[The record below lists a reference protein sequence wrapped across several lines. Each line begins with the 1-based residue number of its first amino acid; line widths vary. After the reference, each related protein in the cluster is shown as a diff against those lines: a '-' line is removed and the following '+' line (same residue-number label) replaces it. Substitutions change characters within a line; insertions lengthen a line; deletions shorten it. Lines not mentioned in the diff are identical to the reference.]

1 MPRIAIMT
9 VTDDL
14 HGLVIQD
21 RLRTFPD
28 IECDV
33 IEADS
38 TAGHEQGMSWS
49 TVPRSFPPAIPS
61 RDGERIDV
69 ANCDLLW
76 LRRWGYPQR
85 AARDLSERAHIEVI
99 NESCASTLLGT
110 LLTRFEGTWV
120 SDPAATRR
128 AENKL
133 VQLRAAAAAGF
144 KVPRTLVSQ
153 DPCQIRRFCD
163 LLEGQVV
170 IKAVRATPSSQLFTL
185 KARPEH
191 LESDAAL
198 RACPTIYQEYIPG
211 RRHIRALCCGDDVH
225 AVTIE
230 STDLDWRQNLDVPL
244 TPVEVEPETK
254 RRLAHVLQFM
264 GLRMGVVDL
273 KVDDEC
279 ERVWLELNPQGQFL
293 FVEGLT
299 GLDLTGAFSD
309 FLYREAVAA
318 SNGRPRT
325 DRPSSVEVS

>member
-1 MPRIAIMT
+1 MPRIAILT

-61 RDGERIDV
+61 RDGERVDV

-133 VQLRAAAAAGF
+133 VQLRAAAASGF

-191 LESDAAL
+191 LESD
-198 RACPTIYQEYIPG
+198 
-211 RRHIRALCCGDDVH
+211 
-225 AVTIE
+225 
-230 STDLDWRQNLDVPL
+230 WRQNLDVPL
-244 TPVEVEPETK
+244 TPIEVEPETK

>member
-1 MPRIAIMT
+1 MPT
-9 VTDDL
+9 
-14 HGLVIQD
+14 
-21 RLRTFPD
+21 
-28 IECDV
+28 
-33 IEADS
+33 
-38 TAGHEQGMSWS
+38 
-49 TVPRSFPPAIPS
+49 RS
-61 RDGERIDV
+61 R
-69 ANCDLLW
+69 LLW

-110 LLTRFEGTWV
+110 LLTRFEGAWV

-225 AVTIE
+225 AVTIDT
-230 STDLDWRQNLDVPL
+230 TDLDWRQNLDVPL
-244 TPVEVEPETK
+244 TPIEVEPETK